1 MEQRSFGGTGLT
13 VSVLGLGAGQIG
25 RDDVTEAEV
34 AALLRGAVDVGIT
47 LIDTA
52 RGYGSSE
59 ERIGRHLGKHRDRFV
74 LSSKGGYDMPG
85 QADWSPGSVTA
96 SIERSLRLTRSERID
111 IFHLHSCPEEVL
123 RRGDLQDALDR
134 AIVAGKIGV
143 PAYSG
148 DNRHLEYAAGSGR
161 FGSIEASINVVDQWN
176 LRHVVPSWPGLGVIA
191 KRPLANAPWR
201 FEKRPVGD
209 YAESYWERLR
219 ALSLDRGSLDWD
231 ELALRFTAYA
241 PGVHTAIVGTAKL
254 ANLKRNVA
262 AVSRGP
268 LPATVL
274 EQITLAWAREGS
286 QWQSLT

>member
-1 MEQRSFGGTGLT
+1 M
-13 VSVLGLGAGQIG
+13 
-25 RDDVTEAEV
+25 
-34 AALLRGAVDVGIT
+34 
-47 LIDTA
+47 
-52 RGYGSSE
+52 
-59 ERIGRHLGKHRDRFV
+59 
-74 LSSKGGYDMPG
+74 
-85 QADWSPGSVTA
+85 
-96 SIERSLRLTRSERID
+96 RLTRSERID

-134 AIVAGKIGV
+134 AVVAGKIGV

-176 LRHVVPSWPGLGVIA
+176 LRHVVPSWPSLGVIA
-191 KRPLANAPWR
+191 KRPIANAPWR

-231 ELALRFTAYA
+231 ELALRFTAHA
-241 PGVHTAIVGTAKL
+241 PGVHTAIVGTANL

-262 AVSRGP
+262 AVAADPYQPRCSRRSRWLGR
-268 LPATVL
+268 AKARSGRAFR
-274 EQITLAWAREGS
+274 EFALALADPVPRTS
-286 QWQSLT
+286 QLFTSLTAQPGPTSNQPK